1 MRDETKQK
9 LGNVKEFMREHKS
22 QIEYVA
28 YIAGCYLLGNRIGH
42 GIANGMES
50 MYHKGFDQGMNCC
63 YNLMINENTKN
74 PEVLK
79 ALVDFNIKH
88 CENHH

>member
-1 MRDETKQK
+1 MKEETKQK
-9 LGNVKEFMREHKS
+9 LGTAKEFIKEHKS
-22 QIEYVA
+22 QIATGLWLV
-28 YIAGCYLLGNRIGH
+28 GGYLIGSRIGN
-42 GIANGMES
+42 GIASGMES

-63 YNLMINENTKN
+63 YNLMINENVKN

-88 CENHH
+88 CENH

>member
-1 MRDETKQK
+1 MKEETKQK

-22 QIEYVA
+22 QIENVA
-28 YIAGCYLLGNRIGH
+28 FIAGCYLLGNRIGH
-42 GIANGMES
+42 GIANAMES

-63 YNLMINENTKN
+63 YNLMINENTDK

-79 ALVDFNIKH
+79 SLVDFNIKH
-88 CENHH
+88 CENH

>member
-1 MRDETKQK
+1 MKEETKQK
-9 LGNVKEFMREHKS
+9 LGTAKEFVKEHKS
-22 QIEYVA
+22 QIEA
-28 YIAGCYLLGNRIGH
+28 GLWIAGSLIIGH

-50 MYHKGFDQGMNCC
+50 MYRKGFDQGMNCC
-63 YNLMINENTKN
+63 YNLMINENVKN

-88 CENHH
+88 CENN

>member
-1 MRDETKQK
+1 MKEETKQK
-9 LGNVKEFMREHKS
+9 LGTAKEFVKEHKS
-22 QIEYVA
+22 MIEA
-28 YIAGCYLLGNRIGH
+28 GLWIAGSLIIGRSIGR
-42 GIANGMES
+42 GISNGMES

-88 CENHH
+88 CENH

>member
-1 MRDETKQK
+1 MKEETKQK
-9 LGNVKEFMREHKS
+9 LWTAKEFVHDHKD
-22 QIEYVA
+22 QIVTVA
-28 YIAGCYLLGNRIGH
+28 WFAGCYLLGNRIGH
-42 GIANGMES
+42 GIANAMES

-63 YNLMINENTKN
+63 YNLMINENVDK

-88 CENHH
+88 CENH